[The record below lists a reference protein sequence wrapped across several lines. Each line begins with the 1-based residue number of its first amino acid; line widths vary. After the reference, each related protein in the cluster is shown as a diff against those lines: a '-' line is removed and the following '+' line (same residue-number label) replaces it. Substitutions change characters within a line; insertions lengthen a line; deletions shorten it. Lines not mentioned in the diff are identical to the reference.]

1 MGKLK
6 LTETNLLNKPLIITD
21 QGGEF
26 HMIEVKNLFYS
37 YDKNGKYAVEDVSFN
52 IDKGEIFGFLG
63 PSGAGKSTTQGVL
76 AGLLDLQKG
85 EIIIDGQARHGMPD
99 KSFFNRIGVG
109 FEIPNVYKKLSG
121 YDNLAFHARLY
132 DGETEDPMKVLEW
145 VGLQDVAKQK
155 ASSYSKG
162 MKQRLGFARSMIN
175 KPDIWF
181 LDEPTM
187 GLDPN
192 TANSIK
198 RLVKKKQSEGVTI
211 FLTTHNMFVA
221 DELCDRIG
229 LIVDGKLVALDT
241 PKNLKI
247 KHGQP
252 SVSVEFIDDGELK
265 SETFGMSGVDKEALQ
280 RFIGKHDVK
289 TIHSGE
295 PSLEEIFIKLTGR
308 GLE

>member
-1 MGKLK
+1 
-6 LTETNLLNKPLIITD
+6 
-21 QGGEF
+21 
-26 HMIEVKNLFYS
+26 MIEVKNLYYS
-37 YDKNGKYAVEDVSFN
+37 YKKNGDYAIQDVSFH

-76 AGLLDLQKG
+76 SGLLELQQG
-85 EIIIDGQARHGMPD
+85 EIIIEGIPRKGLPD

-121 YDNLAFHARLY
+121 LDNLRYHAKLY
-132 DGETEDPMKVLEW
+132 DRETEDAMTVLKM
-145 VGLQDVAKQK
+145 VGLEEHARQK

-175 KPDIWF
+175 KPEIWF

-198 RLVKKKQSEGVTI
+198 NIVRKKKAEGTTI
-211 FLTTHNMFVA
+211 FLSTHNMFVA
-221 DELCDRIG
+221 DELCDRIAF
-229 LIVDGKLVALDT
+229 IVDGKIAALDT
-241 PKNLKI
+241 PKSLKL
-247 KHGQP
+247 KHGQL
-252 SVSVEFIDDGELK
+252 SVTIEYAEDGKLK
-265 SETFGMSGVDKEALQ
+265 SETFGMNGDEKAKVQ
-280 RFIGKHDVK
+280 QFIGNHEIK

-295 PSLEEIFIKLTGR
+295 PTLEEIFIKLTGR
-308 GLE
+308 SLE

>member
-1 MGKLK
+1 
-6 LTETNLLNKPLIITD
+6 
-21 QGGEF
+21 
-26 HMIEVKNLFYS
+26 MIDVKNLFYA
-37 YDKNGKYAVEDVSFN
+37 YDRNGDFAVEDVSFH
-52 IDKGEIFGFLG
+52 IDTGEIFGFLG

-76 AGLLDLQKG
+76 SGLLELQKG
-85 EIIIDGQARHGMPD
+85 EIIIDGQARKGMPD

-121 YDNLAFHARLY
+121 FDNLKFHAKLY
-132 DGETEDPMKVLEW
+132 DGETEDPMTILEW
-145 VGLQDVAKQK
+145 VGLADAAKQK

-162 MKQRLGFARSMIN
+162 MKQRLGFARSLLN
-175 KPDIWF
+175 KPEIWF

-198 RLVKKKQSEGVTI
+198 KLVKRKQAEGTTV

-221 DELCDRIG
+221 DELCDRVG
-229 LIVDGKLVALDT
+229 FIVDGKIAALDT
-241 PKNLKI
+241 PKNLKL
-247 KHGQP
+247 KYGQP
-252 SVSVEFIDDGELK
+252 SVVVEYLKDDQLL
-265 SETFGMSGVDKEALQ
+265 SENFGMTGEEKGKLQ
-280 RFIGKHDVK
+280 KFIGEHEVK

-295 PSLEEIFIKLTGR
+295 PSLEEIFVKLTGR